1 MASQIIEWSDPI
13 EKLVKRVGEESL
25 CFNILHR
32 RSQSYYAYR
41 NHFVAIPTI
50 ALSSIIGAITFAV
63 GNQETTWSSTLLGS
77 LNVLTAF
84 IGTLGS
90 YFRFAQLSENHRI
103 VAIQYNKMYHLIT
116 AQLALSRELREPVS
130 KMLDIIKDTI
140 ERLQEVAPEIPQAVI
155 KGFKRDF
162 TQYENISRP
171 SITNGLESIEIN
183 VEPPPV
189 SRTPIASYCLQ
200 SPFTPLDLGPPAIQT
215 PAPAP
220 APAPASAPP
229 QKTSSAKVWR

>member
-1 MASQIIEWSDPI
+1 MASPIISWSDPI
-13 EKLVKRVGEESL
+13 EKLVKRIGEESL
-25 CFNILHR
+25 CYNILHR

-63 GNQETTWSSTLLGS
+63 GNRETTWSSTLLGS

-103 VAIQYNKMYHLIT
+103 VAIQYNKMYQLIT
-116 AQLALSRELREPVS
+116 AQLALSRELREPVA

-140 ERLQEVAPEIPQAVI
+140 DRLQEVAPEIPHAVLV
-155 KGFKRDF
+155 GFKHDF
-162 TQYENISRP
+162 AHYENVARP

-189 SRTPIASYCLQ
+189 PRTPVPSYRAPTPPPPSPIALE
-200 SPFTPLDLGPPAIQT
+200 PPAV
-215 PAPAP
+215 APAQ
-220 APAPASAPP
+220 AP
-229 QKTSSAKVWR
+229 KVAKVWR

>member
-1 MASQIIEWSDPI
+1 MGSPVIEWSDPI

-25 CFNILHR
+25 CYNILHR

-50 ALSSIIGAITFAV
+50 ALSSIVGAITFAV
-63 GNQETTWSSTLLGS
+63 GNRETSWSSTLLGS

-103 VAIQYNKMYHLIT
+103 VAIQYNKMYQLIT
-116 AQLALSRELREPVS
+116 QQLALSRELREPVV
-130 KMLDIIKDTI
+130 KMLDIIKDSI
-140 ERLQEVAPEIPQAVI
+140 DRLQEVAPEIPHAVLVS
-155 KGFKRDF
+155 FKRDF
-162 TQYENISRP
+162 AHYENISRP

-183 VEPPPV
+183 VEPPPPA
-189 SRTPIASYCLQ
+189 RTPVVSYSRS
-200 SPFTPLDLGPPAIQT
+200 SPILPPLDIGPPAVPT
-215 PAPAP
+215 VESVAPAP
-220 APAPASAPP
+220 TAP
-229 QKTSSAKVWR
+229 KAKVWR